1 MIQASRCGIQ
11 LYLILVGCQFFY
23 ESRTICHKFRLYTG
37 FAAGRQP
44 LLSFGDYLDE
54 LIKITLE

>member
-44 LLSFGDYLDE
+44 LLSVLASVLRLPLAG
-54 LIKITLE
+54 T